1 MVIMSNVMGG
11 VLLALIG
18 LFLSVVTY
26 RRSRFFWDSM
36 SARLLRK
43 HLGDAAVSVALYIV
57 SAVLVLVG
65 VMLALG
71 LVR

>member
-1 MVIMSNVMGG
+1 MNNVMGG

-36 SARLLRK
+36 DQVHK
-43 HLGDAAVSVALYIV
+43 CV
-57 SAVLVLVG
+57 
-65 VMLALG
+65 
-71 LVR
+71 